1 MDNATVGTPLSR
13 YTILGISFLIWKGE
27 MMKNSIFV
35 SHGLLWFGAAVS
47 LAEIMTG
54 TLIAPLG
61 WSLGLTS
68 ILLGHLIGGVLLYFA
83 GLIGAQTGLP
93 AVKSSRI
100 AFGRCG
106 SYVFS
111 LLNIV
116 QLLGWTAIMIIGGS
130 AVLRQTVVL
139 LTGFDNAAIW
149 TILIGALVALWI
161 GVGLKNV
168 GKINI
173 VAVTGLFLIT
183 IVLSFV
189 VLGGDSQPVTGDLT
203 FGAAVELSI
212 AMALSW
218 LPLIS
223 DYTRHSDKPRKT
235 ALVSSLFYTLGSIWM
250 YVIGMGL
257 SLVAG
262 ESDIGIVLV
271 GAGLGV
277 LGLLIALFS
286 TVTTTFLDA
295 YSAGVSFGN
304 LSEGK
309 GEKAFSL
316 AVCFVATILA
326 LFFPMERYESFLYLI
341 GSFFVPMITLLLME
355 YFVFQNRDISKA
367 LRTDNL
373 ILWAVGI
380 GLYRMFL
387 TIDTP
392 IGSTLPVMLLLAL
405 LSGVTHY
412 ILKFVRR

>member
-1 MDNATVGTPLSR
+1 
-13 YTILGISFLIWKGE
+13 
-27 MMKNSIFV
+27 MKNSIFV
-35 SHGLLWFGAAVS
+35 SHGLLWFGAAIS

-61 WSLGLTS
+61 WGLGIAS
-68 ILLGHLIGGVLLYFA
+68 ILIGHIIGGLLLYFA

-93 AVKSSRI
+93 AVKSSGI

-111 LLNIV
+111 VLNII
-116 QLLGWTAIMIIGGS
+116 QLLGWTSIMIIGGS
-130 AVLRQTVVL
+130 SVLRQTVVML
-139 LTGFDNAAIW
+139 SGYDNGFLW
-149 TILIGALVALWI
+149 TILIGGLVALWVA
-161 GVGLKNV
+161 VGIKNV
-168 GKINI
+168 GKINV

-189 VLGGDSQPVTGDLT
+189 VFGGEAKAVPGSLT
-203 FGAAVELSI
+203 FGGAVELSI

-223 DYTRHSDKPRKT
+223 DYTRHSQKPKRT
-235 ALVSSLFYTLGSIWM
+235 AAVSAVFYTVGSIWM

-262 ESDIGIVLV
+262 ESDVGIVMV

-304 LSEGK
+304 LTDGK
-309 GEKAFSL
+309 GEKAFAL
-316 AVCFVATILA
+316 GVCLVATILA

-341 GSFFVPMITLLLME
+341 GSLFVPMITLLLME
-355 YFVFQNRDISKA
+355 YFVYGNRDIGKA
-367 LRTDNL
+367 LRMDNC

-380 GLYRMFL
+380 ILYRVFL
-387 TIDTP
+387 TVDTP
-392 IGSTLPVMLLLAL
+392 IGSTIPVMI
-405 LSGVTHY
+405 
-412 ILKFVRR
+412 ILGLISFAVHKCLHKVK

>member
-1 MDNATVGTPLSR
+1 
-13 YTILGISFLIWKGE
+13 
-27 MMKNSIFV
+27 MKNSIFV
-35 SHGLLWFGAAVS
+35 SHGLLWFGAAIS

-61 WSLGLTS
+61 WGMGIAS
-68 ILLGHLIGGVLLYFA
+68 ILVGHIIGGILLYFA

-111 LLNIV
+111 MLNII

-139 LTGFDNAAIW
+139 LSGYDNGFIW
-149 TILIGALVALWI
+149 TILIGGLVALWVA
-161 GVGLKNV
+161 VGIKNV

-173 VAVTGLFLIT
+173 VAVTGLFIIT
-183 IVLSFV
+183 IILSFV
-189 VLGGDSQPVTGDLT
+189 VFGGEAKAVSGSLT
-203 FGAAVELSI
+203 FGGAVELSI

-223 DYTRHSDKPRKT
+223 DYTRNSQKPKKT
-235 ALVSSLFYTLGSIWM
+235 AAISAVFYTIGSIWM

-262 ESDIGIVLV
+262 ESDIGVVMV

-304 LSEGK
+304 LTEGK
-309 GEKAFSL
+309 GEKAFAL
-316 AVCFVATILA
+316 GVCLVATILA

-341 GSFFVPMITLLLME
+341 GSLFVPMITLLLME
-355 YFVFQNRDISKA
+355 YFVYGNRDISKA
-367 LRTDNL
+367 LRTDNC

-380 GLYRMFL
+380 ALYRVFL
-387 TIDTP
+387 TVDTP
-392 IGSTLPVMLLLAL
+392 IGSTVPVMI
-405 LSGVTHY
+405 
-412 ILKFVRR
+412 ILGLISFVVHKCLCKVK